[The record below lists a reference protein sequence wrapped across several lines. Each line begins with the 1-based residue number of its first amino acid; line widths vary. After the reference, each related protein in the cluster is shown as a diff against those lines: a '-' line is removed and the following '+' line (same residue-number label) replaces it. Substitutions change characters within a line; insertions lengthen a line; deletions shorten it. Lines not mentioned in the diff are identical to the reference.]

1 MKKVYVPGSKSIT
14 NRALILAAL
23 SDKPVVLK
31 NVLNSDDAAYMQAA
45 LQQLG
50 VKIESVGKNEL
61 KVIPPSRLKSDN
73 EKLFIGNAGTAA
85 RFLGALSLAV
95 EGEFE
100 LCGVDRMHERPQVD
114 LMRALSS
121 LGVEI
126 KTLQNAG
133 FLPAIFSG
141 GPKTNQTG
149 QPKVELSGKVSSQF
163 LSGLMLVA
171 PAMSNGLEIQITDSI
186 PSRPYVEMTV
196 TLLEIWGCTVEVSAD
211 FLNFNIKPG
220 FKAPLQYSIP
230 SDMSSASYPLAWS
243 VLRGAPISIENF
255 GSQTLQGD
263 EHFIEVIKATG
274 AVVKRSGD
282 RLTVEPKF
290 DLNPLGDWNWESMP
304 DVSMTGM
311 VLAAFC
317 PGKSVFTGLESL
329 RVKECDRIFAM
340 EQLQHLSVDLEVSG
354 DDVTVT
360 GAPSVKIMDDEVSIN
375 SYDDHRIAM
384 GFGVLKAAIDLGSDP
399 HQKSRVKI
407 TEPECVGKTWPD
419 FWLHLA
425 DWENQLRAVSALILK
440 RVSPPSPLLNQAG
453 ENQEYLIVK
462 KPRKEN
468 AWQFPQGGVDDG
480 ETGKQAAVR
489 ELKEECGSSL
499 SVKLKGERPVGNYK
513 YFFPADFDRHD
524 ANVVGAK
531 VEFFKADY
539 IDGEVEVDGEE
550 IIDHAWVTKEQLKDY
565 FEGKYLEVVSD
576 FV

>member
-31 NVLNSDDAAYMQAA
+31 NVLDSDDSKYMQAA
-45 LQQLG
+45 LKKLG
-50 VKIESVGKNEL
+50 VEVEYLGRNEL
-61 KVIPPSRLKSDN
+61 SITPPTKLKSKN

-100 LCGVDRMHERPQVD
+100 LCGIDRMHERPQKD
-114 LMRALSS
+114 LIEALRS
-121 LGVEI
+121 LEVGISCEGEE
-126 KTLQNAG
+126 G
-133 FLPAIFSG
+133 FLPAVFTG
-141 GPKTNQTG
+141 GSKANQTE
-149 QPKVELSGKVSSQF
+149 QPTVELSGKVSSQF
-163 LSGLMLVA
+163 LSGLMLVG
-171 PAMSNGLEIQITDSI
+171 PAMPHGLAIQVIDSI

-196 TLLEIWGCTVEVSAD
+196 TLLKLWGCTVEVSED
-211 FLNFNIKPG
+211 FLSFNIKSG
-220 FKAPLQYSIP
+220 FNAPAQYSIP

-263 EHFIEVIKATG
+263 EQFVEIIKATG
-274 AVVKRSGD
+274 AIVTRSGD
-282 RLTVEPKF
+282 RLTVEPEF
-290 DLNPLGDWNWESMP
+290 DLNPLGDWNWEAMP

-317 PGKSVFTGLESL
+317 PDVSNFTGLESL

-360 GAPSVKIMDDEVSIN
+360 GAPSVKIMDDEVHIN

-384 GFGVLKAAIDLGSDP
+384 CFGILKAAIDLGSDP

-407 TEPECVGKTWPD
+407 TEPECVAKTWPD

-425 DWENQLRAVSALILK
+425 DWENQLRPVSALILK
-440 RVSPPSPLLNQAG
+440 QSDA
-453 ENQEYLIVK
+453 YLIVK

-480 ETGKQAAVR
+480 ETGKQAALR
-489 ELKEECGSSL
+489 ELQEECGSSL
-499 SVKLKGERPVGNYK
+499 SMKLKGERPVGTYR
-513 YFFPADFDRHD
+513 YVFPKDFGRHD
-524 ANVVGAK
+524 SNIVGAK

-539 IDGEVEVDGEE
+539 IEGEVEVDGEE
-550 IIDHAWVTKEQLKDY
+550 IIDHAWVTKEQFKDY
-565 FEGKYLEVVSD
+565 FEGEYLDVVQD